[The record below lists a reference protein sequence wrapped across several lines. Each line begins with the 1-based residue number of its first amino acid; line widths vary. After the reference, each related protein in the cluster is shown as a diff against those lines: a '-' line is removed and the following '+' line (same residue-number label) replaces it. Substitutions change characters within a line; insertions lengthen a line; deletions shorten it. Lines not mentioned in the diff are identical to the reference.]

1 MKCHFGPDE
10 PKLRRMLCKTR
21 SECLRPHSIFKRW
34 HYRSEDKTS
43 GKCWR
48 NVRGTL
54 FKALKRTALKI
65 DRRERLLR
73 RVLSSARSRRWQR
86 RKSWERSSCMRS
98 YWQIWFVHIQTI
110 GYKLFLSRTSILNQ
124 SSAESGHGVLNDLS
138 LILWWWRCFQCRTK
152 HDTGPHSQGGRIKSR
167 IFTDWCAHVLFSS
180 SQRSI
185 KSQIS

>member
-1 MKCHFGPDE
+1 MTLSEWRQNKWQMLAKCARDTVQGLE
-10 PKLRRMLCKTR
+10 AY
-21 SECLRPHSIFKRW
+21 SIENRQKR
-34 HYRSEDKTS
+34 
-43 GKCWR
+43 
-48 NVRGTL
+48 
-54 FKALKRTALKI
+54 KALAW
-65 DRRERLLR
+65 

-98 YWQIWFVHIQTI
+98 YWQIWFVPIQTI

-152 HDTGPHSQGGRIKSR
+152 HDTVPHSQGGRIKSW